1 MKYWQQVVVLLIT
14 CPVSFKTFTVA
25 HATVVFHLG
34 KAACNSC
41 LCNQLANSIMIEF
54 TSQHTTWHDSQINPQ
69 ICTVLDILSCDL
81 SSYPLVHLPYAS
93 LVSVHLAHPAAGAQ
107 TERCLLPPAVPHPH
121 IHHFLRNLK
130 GWNSPSRCTLT
141 NYKHTANYKHMNDWF
156 SKKTPGRCSILKS
169 WHHLRVMGD
178 VTLYLKTKLTANEI
192 TWSCRTICFIFIS
205 SIFDDLIW
213 FDGICQFCWCPDLR
227 HLFSKSNEDLLS
239 FQHLTHHALPFQH
252 VQIFLG
258 FLQKSLR
265 SGHGPWV
272 NRYRRES
279 NNWSYLCSIDR
290 SIFGSNNF
298 ESTYAHETAHSHG
311 ALKKLE
317 MLESTEGLRKETAGP
332 SWLGKHRKAV
342 LQKREDLFIY

>member
-213 FDGICQFCWCPDLR
+213 FDMIWWYLPILLMPRSASPFLKVKWRFAQLPTSDSPCFAVPTC
-227 HLFSKSNEDLLS
+227 SNFPWLS
-239 FQHLTHHALPFQH
+239 PKKP
-252 VQIFLG
+252 QIW
-258 FLQKSLR
+258 
-265 SGHGPWV
+265 PWAMGQQV
-272 NRYRRES
+272 P
-279 NNWSYLCSIDR
+279 
-290 SIFGSNNF
+290 
-298 ESTYAHETAHSHG
+298 
-311 ALKKLE
+311 K
-317 MLESTEGLRKETAGP
+317 
-332 SWLGKHRKAV
+332 GK
-342 LQKREDLFIY
+342 Q